1 METQPQPSQGETLL
15 IIDDEPMIT
24 DLFRQAMTN
33 RSFNVKVAHSGQE
46 ALDLIAATPDAPLNM
61 VITDMTMPGMD
72 GMTVARELY
81 ARLPQVSVLIATGH
95 ELDTEELGLTPNVVE
110 IIRKP
115 FRMSVLAER
124 IRQILANQEQAGE

>member
-1 METQPQPSQGETLL
+1 MDTQPQPPSGETLL

-33 RSFNVKVAHSGQE
+33 RKFVVKVAHSGQE
-46 ALDLIAATPDAPLNM
+46 ALDLIAAEPGLHLDL
-61 VITDMTMPGMD
+61 VITDMTMAGMD
-72 GMTVARELY
+72 GVTVAREIH
-81 ARLPQVSVLIATGH
+81 ARLPSVPVLIATGH
-95 ELDTEELGLTPNVVE
+95 DLDREDMGLPPNVVE

-124 IRQILANQEQAGE
+124 IRQILGS